1 MIYYFDN
8 AAASRP
14 MPEVLE
20 FYLHAMQEDFANQ
33 EAIHLLGYDLR
44 RKLDEAA
51 KELCMALLGSTD
63 DLQVIWAGSATECFR
78 IVAAYLAEKQV
89 ISSELEHP
97 ALIANFKQHTKLK
110 LLPVDRSGSI
120 GLPEPAGTPDAVIFH
135 HVQSETGIIQDL
147 SALFSAYPRALHLT
161 DAVQSAGKLPLCQSA
176 DLHIISGVKF
186 GAPGGAAVIWKKSA
200 GRLQKLASF
209 ASEMRSR
216 DHLLSRVNVPLCRTL
231 AFAATLRARR
241 QEAEFERISGLNLRL
256 RQHLSE
262 VGISPLLPGN
272 ASVSPY
278 ILNFFLPGIQAA
290 VVVRALSEH
299 GIYCASGSACAA
311 EAGGPSPALLAL
323 GKSKKDAFSGLRI
336 SFDGSTTEN
345 DVDFLASRLKMVLKN
360 Y

>member
-33 EAIHLLGYDLR
+33 EAVHLLGYDLR

-51 KELCMALLGSTD
+51 GELCRALLGNTED
-63 DLQVIWAGSATECFR
+63 HQVIWAGSATECFR
-78 IVAAYLAEKQV
+78 IVAAYLAGKQV
-89 ISSELEHP
+89 ISSQLEHP
-97 ALIANFKQHTKLK
+97 ALIANFQQHTALK
-110 LLPVDRSGSI
+110 LLPVSGSGRI
-120 GLPEPAGTPDAVIFH
+120 AVPDAPETPDAVIFH
-135 HVQSETGIIQDL
+135 HVQSETGIRQEL
-147 SALFSAYPRALHLT
+147 SGLFSAFPESLHLT
-161 DAVQSAGKLPLCQSA
+161 DAVQSAGKLPLCESA

-200 GRLQKLASF
+200 KRLQKLALF
-209 ASEMRSR
+209 ASEMRHR
-216 DHLLSRVNVPLCRTL
+216 DYLLSRISVPLCRTL
-231 AFAATLRARR
+231 AFTAALRARR
-241 QEAEFERISGLNLRL
+241 QEAEFERVSALNLRL
-256 RQHLSE
+256 RQQLAE
-262 VGISPLLPGN
+262 VGIFPLLSGET
-272 ASVSPY
+272 AVSPY

-299 GIYCASGSACAA
+299 GIFCASGSACAA

-336 SFDGSTTEN
+336 SFDGSTTGN
-345 DVDFLASRLKMVLKN
+345 DVDFLASKLKMVLKN

>member
-1 MIYYFDN
+1 M
-8 AAASRP
+8 
-14 MPEVLE
+14 M
-20 FYLHAMQEDFANQ
+20 
-33 EAIHLLGYDLR
+33 
-44 RKLDEAA
+44 
-51 KELCMALLGSTD
+51 
-63 DLQVIWAGSATECFR
+63 
-78 IVAAYLAEKQV
+78 
-89 ISSELEHP
+89 
-97 ALIANFKQHTKLK
+97 
-110 LLPVDRSGSI
+110 
-120 GLPEPAGTPDAVIFH
+120 
-135 HVQSETGIIQDL
+135 
-147 SALFSAYPRALHLT
+147 
-161 DAVQSAGKLPLCQSA
+161 
-176 DLHIISGVKF
+176 
-186 GAPGGAAVIWKKSA
+186 IWKKSA
-200 GRLQKLASF
+200 KRLQKLASF

-231 AFAATLRARR
+231 AFAATLRARIR
-241 QEAEFERISGLNLRL
+241 KAEFERISGLNLRL

-262 VGISPLLPGN
+262 AGIFPLLPGN